1 MEMINVLSCLSWCLQ
16 DWATAAGRRVA
27 RAAPGTSSPA
37 TTSSWSTPTS
47 RYHRVD
53 SREYSIYLLWWL
65 LQEDYRIMTL
75 LREKQGILDPS
86 PTKHTAVL
94 FVNVK
99 VEINLF
105 NDLFFVSRK
114 MFYYSWF
121 SFNKKYLVLKR
132 KYLRQ
137 GCGYPPSVNCTTW
150 IARFGAVGST
160 FPCHYARTNQ
170 SLAITHLD
178 TQVGCDWWR
187 ADHVTPTRR
196 RTCGTCWCP
205 PASPSPPASSPG
217 SPSAWCTLREH
228 SY

>member
-1 MEMINVLSCLSWCLQ
+1 MLNFMEMINVLSEPGLSNC
-16 DWATAAGRRVA
+16 
-27 RAAPGTSSPA
+27 
-37 TTSSWSTPTS
+37 SWSS
-47 RYHRVD
+47 C
-53 SREYSIYLLWWL
+53 REGCTRDIFSCHHIIVEYTY

-99 VEINLF
+99 
-105 NDLFFVSRK
+105 
-114 MFYYSWF
+114 
-121 SFNKKYLVLKR
+121 
-132 KYLRQ
+132 

-196 RTCGTCWCP
+196 RTCGTC
-205 PASPSPPASSPG
+205 
-217 SPSAWCTLREH
+217 
-228 SY
+228 